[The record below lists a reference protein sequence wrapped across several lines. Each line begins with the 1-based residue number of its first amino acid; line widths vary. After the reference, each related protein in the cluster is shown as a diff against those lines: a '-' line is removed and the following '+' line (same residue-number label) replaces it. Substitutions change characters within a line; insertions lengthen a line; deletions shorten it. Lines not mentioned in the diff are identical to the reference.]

1 MYFVGSQ
8 RKRFYMA
15 NTHRLETYVS
25 EDDAKTIDKAAQ
37 VARLSRSTWM
47 RLALIKAA
55 QASDKQ
61 NG

>member
-1 MYFVGSQ
+1 
-8 RKRFYMA
+8 MA